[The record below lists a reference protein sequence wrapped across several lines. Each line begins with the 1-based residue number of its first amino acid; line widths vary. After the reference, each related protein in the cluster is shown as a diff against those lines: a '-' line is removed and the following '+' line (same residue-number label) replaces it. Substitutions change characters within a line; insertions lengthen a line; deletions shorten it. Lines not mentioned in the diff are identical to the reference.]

1 MCPAGGPRAEGHHQ
15 PPMARPRGHLPVGK
29 LRPLPWS
36 FPEDL
41 LLPLQRGQ
49 WVRVKSAAWKVG
61 PPLSSLLR
69 WDPPGNSV
77 ALTGLSL
84 ASGTAPTL
92 EP

>member
-1 MCPAGGPRAEGHHQ
+1 MCPAGGPRAEGHRQ
-15 PPMARPRGHLPVGK
+15 PPMARPRGHLPVRK

-36 FPEDL
+36 FPEEL
-41 LLPLQRGQ
+41 PLPLQRGQ